1 MSERISRSEPDG
13 SLSQGPDRSSRLH
26 GAALGCVGT
35 LLTLMLGGGVLM
47 LVTAALTI
55 GPGGSEVE
63 RHLLA
68 HIWQFSFGIWL
79 IVPATLVG
87 TMIGYDKTLE
97 YFSHFWGTAY
107 RRSTTLSIV
116 LWGMLAVICKLT
128 QIVVN
133 LIM

>member
-79 IVPATLVG
+79 IVPATLAG
-87 TMIGYDKTLE
+87 TIIGYDKT
-97 YFSHFWGTAY
+97 
-107 RRSTTLSIV
+107 RV
-116 LWGMLAVICKLT
+116 LQPFLGYGVPSQYDALNRTVGHAGRDLQAHTDCR
-128 QIVVN
+128 
-133 LIM
+133 